1 MKAIDFLRKIKKI
14 DANIDFY
21 IEELEKLNALA
32 TRTTSVM
39 GGERVQ
45 TSGSQQKMAD
55 CVVNIVEKQEQLA
68 NEVDRLESYKE
79 TARQLLLECDA
90 ECLTVLH
97 KRYFQYK
104 SWEEIAVEMKFTYQW
119 DSGGLHRKAL
129 AQFQKALDERK
140 TDRCKQ

>member
-14 DANIDFY
+14 DANINFY

-68 NEVDRLESYKE
+68 NEVNRLESYKE

-90 ECLTVLH
+90 ECLTVLN

-119 DSGGLHRKAL
+119 VSGGLHRKAL